1 MPAIWQGL
9 IAPLD
14 IDPDEFERRLYMVR
28 RRAEK
33 RADSDGI
40 RMYIPSL
47 SSRTLVYKG
56 LMAGTRLAD
65 FYLDLKDPGTESRLS
80 AFHQPYSANP
90 TPDWRTAPPCR
101 WRAHN

>member
-65 FYLDLKDPGTESRLS
+65 FYLDLKDPGTESPLS
-80 AFHQPYSANP
+80 VFHHPHSTHPIPSSRNP
-90 TPDWRTAPPCR
+90 HP
-101 WRAHN
+101 